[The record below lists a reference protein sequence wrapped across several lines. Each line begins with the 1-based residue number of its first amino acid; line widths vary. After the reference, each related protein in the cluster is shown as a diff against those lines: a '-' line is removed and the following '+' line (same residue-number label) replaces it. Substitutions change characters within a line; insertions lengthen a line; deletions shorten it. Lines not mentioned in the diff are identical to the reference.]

1 MTLDDLLHPGPA
13 NVGDAERLVS
23 VAGGAALTVAGL
35 RRGSLGGALLA
46 LAGAALVH
54 RGATGHCMVYGA
66 LGMDTAGGGTTG
78 AGGLARAGTTE
89 GRFDIVDEESDES
102 FPASDPPSWSGSH
115 AGSPLHGPERANP

>member
-23 VAGGAALTVAGL
+23 VAGGAALAVAGL
-35 RRGSLGGALLA
+35 RRGTLGGALLA

-66 LGMDTAGGGTTG
+66 LGMDTAGGS
-78 AGGLARAGTTE
+78 AASAGTADR
-89 GRFDIVDEESDES
+89 RFDIVDEESDES

-115 AGSPLHGPERANP
+115 AGSPLHGPESANP